1 MTGSYIQPQDAPPL
15 EGKALSNFLQAWF
28 VGLLAIDPT
37 AVRPRW
43 QADPSNIPTAGDYW
57 VAFGIRK
64 RVADTY
70 GMAQHFPDANEGFG
84 ADLRMR
90 HETIDILVSFYDL
103 GVNGQADALAA
114 LFADNVLIEQNR
126 WPLDQNGF
134 GILEVVEAIQAP
146 SLFKE
151 RWQYRVDLGV
161 VLRRQMRRI
170 YPIHNVEK
178 VNVNFHLD
186 NLPVIVI
193 EQVAAPPHIVQNDP
207 GNIATTDQDGQTV
220 NT

>member
-1 MTGSYIQPQDAPPL
+1 MAGSYIQPEAAPPL

-37 AVRPRW
+37 LVRPRF
-43 QADPSNIPTAGDYW
+43 QTDPSNIPTAGEFW
-57 VAFGIRK
+57 AAFGIRK
-64 RVADTY
+64 RMADTY
-70 GMAQHFPDANEGFG
+70 GMAQHFPNADGGFG

-90 HETIDILVSFYDL
+90 HETIDVLVSFYDL
-103 GVNGQADALAA
+103 GINGQADALAA

-134 GILEVVEAIQAP
+134 GVLEVVDAVQAP

-161 VLRRQMRRI
+161 ILRRQIRRF
-170 YPIHNVEK
+170 YPIRNVEK
-178 VNVNFHLD
+178 FQSVFHTD
-186 NLPVIVI
+186 DGVSMPIDQI
-193 EQVAAPPHIVQNDP
+193 AAPANAVVNDP
-207 GNIATTDQDGQTV
+207 GTIANTDQGGQTS